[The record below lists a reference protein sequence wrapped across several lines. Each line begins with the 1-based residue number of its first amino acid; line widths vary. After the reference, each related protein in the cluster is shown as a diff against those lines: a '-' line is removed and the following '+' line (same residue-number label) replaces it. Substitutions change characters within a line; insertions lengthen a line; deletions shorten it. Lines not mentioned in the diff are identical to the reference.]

1 MRAYARVLAGPARDS
16 RPEIVSLARMEATER
31 NQNRERLGRTG
42 DDPIG
47 KELLHP

>member
-1 MRAYARVLAGPARDS
+1 MQAYARVLAGPARDS

-31 NQNRERLGRTG
+31 NQNRERPGRTG

>member
-31 NQNRERLGRTG
+31 NQERPGSTGNDSLGE
-42 DDPIG
+42 
-47 KELLHP
+47 KLLRP